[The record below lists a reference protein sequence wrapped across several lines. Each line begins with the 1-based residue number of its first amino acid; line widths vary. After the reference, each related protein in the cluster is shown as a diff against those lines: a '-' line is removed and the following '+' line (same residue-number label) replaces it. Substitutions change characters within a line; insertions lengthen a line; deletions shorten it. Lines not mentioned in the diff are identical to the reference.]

1 MKNNVPDQHQ
11 TYFDIHAWDKKS
23 NSWNSFFSVLLNAPS
38 FEIGSKVI
46 NDSVGGNNNH
56 RLDPGETI
64 KLKTPQGKELV
75 IKSYMTAKERNE
87 IKRTFLEG
95 VKIDPNQ
102 TTQEAEA
109 IRMKELDAS
118 IMLQA
123 ERKTIEQLV
132 ISYDGKAE
140 RILERLDES
149 RPEEYDFVVS
159 ELNKVTKGN
168 FPQAK

>member
-1 MKNNVPDQHQ
+1 M
-11 TYFDIHAWDKKS
+11 
-23 NSWNSFFSVLLNAPS
+23 
-38 FEIGSKVI
+38 E
-46 NDSVGGNNNH
+46 
-56 RLDPGETI
+56 RETI

-132 ISYDGKAE
+132 ISYDSKAE
-140 RILERLDES
+140 KILERLDES